1 MNRRERDS
9 WMFLLAWA
17 GLAVVMAIAAHT
29 FA

>member
-1 MNRRERDS
+1 MNRRERES

-17 GLAVVMAIAAHT
+17 GITVVLVMAGQA